1 MTEETEISLENL
13 PKPWTRK
20 QYMFAM
26 GIIGGLSQ
34 QEAAKQAGYSHK
46 TAHVQSTHMLK
57 KLKFKHVQDFINKHQ
72 NKVAKKYAYDHE
84 KHVEEISRQAHFNIL
99 DFYQPDPETGELKI
113 DWRKVPYEMGT
124 LIDAIDTKQ
133 LSIKTVE
140 GGEEISLPVLSTF
153 VKFSDRAKA
162 RDMLNKMMGNYEK
175 DNRRTLTIEGGD
187 KPLEFKSMSME
198 EAAKAYQESLKDI

>member
-1 MTEETEISLENL
+1 MTNEIEISLENL

-20 QYMFAM
+20 QFMFAM

-34 QEAAKQAGYSHK
+34 TEAAKKAGYSDK
-46 TAHVQSTHMLK
+46 TANEQASRMLANVN
-57 KLKFKHVQDFINKHQ
+57 FKHIQDFIENRQK
-72 NKVAKKYAYDHE
+72 KVVDKYAYDHE

-99 DFYQPDPETGELKI
+99 DFYKPDPVTGELKI
-113 DWRKVPYEMGT
+113 DWRNVPYEMGT

-175 DNRRTLTIEGGD
+175 DNKRTLTIEGGN
-187 KPLEFKSMSME
+187 KPVEFKTMSME
-198 EAAKAYQESLKDI
+198 EAAKAYQESLKDL

>member
-1 MTEETEISLENL
+1 MTETKEISLENL

-20 QYMFAM
+20 QFMFAM

-34 QEAAKQAGYSHK
+34 TEAAKKAGYSEK
-46 TAHVQSTHMLK
+46 TANEQASRMLANVN
-57 KLKFKHVQDFINKHQ
+57 FKHIQDFIEKHQ
-72 NKVAKKYAYDHE
+72 KKVASKYAYDHE
-84 KHVEEISRQAHFNIL
+84 KHVEEITRQAHFNIL
-99 DFYQPDPETGELKI
+99 DFYTVDPETGELKI

-140 GGEEISLPVLSTF
+140 GGEEISLPVISTF

-175 DNRRTLTIEGGD
+175 DNKRTLTIEGGD
-187 KPLEFKSMSME
+187 KPVEFKTMSME
-198 EAAKAYQESLKDI
+198 EAAKAYQQSLKDI

>member
-1 MTEETEISLENL
+1 MTDEIEISLENL

-20 QYMFAM
+20 QFMFAM
-26 GIIGGLSQ
+26 GIIGGEKQNS
-34 QEAAKQAGYSHK
+34 AAIKAGFSEK
-46 TAHVQSTHMLK
+46 TADAQASRMLSDV
-57 KLKFKHVQDFINKHQ
+57 KFIHIQDLINSKMQ
-72 NKVAKKYAYDHE
+72 KVVDKYAYDHE
-84 KHVEEISRQAHFNIL
+84 KHVEEITRQAHFNIL
-99 DFYQPDPETGELKI
+99 DFYTVDPNTGELKI

-162 RDMLNKMMGNYEK
+162 RDMLNKMMGNYER
-175 DNRRTLTIEGGD
+175 DNKRTLVLEGGN
-187 KPLEFKSMSME
+187 KPVEFKTMSME
-198 EAAKAYQESLKDI
+198 EAAKAYQQSLKDI